1 VDTEHEI
8 SREHFAE
15 EKKKIKSC
23 LSFFDNRFVTGGTKQ
38 RKREAIWLLCDNKHM
53 LLHLMHLKL
62 VSRLGETECYLMLCR
77 CYVIPVKNLTRNNG
91 ILFLSFFEKQLF

>member
-1 VDTEHEI
+1 MKI
-8 SREHFAE
+8 FGEHFVE
-15 EKKKIKSC
+15 EKKIKSC

-62 VSRLGETECYLMLCR
+62 VSRLGETECYLIQNKER
-77 CYVIPVKNLTRNNG
+77 SRNRERYG
-91 ILFLSFFEKQLF
+91 ILFPKLF